1 MGEEAP
7 AIGIDLG
14 TTNSCVAVYQR
25 GQVEIITNEHGYT
38 TTPSCVVFNEMGRL
52 IGEDAKE
59 TIAVNLTSNT
69 ISDAKRLIGR
79 RFDDSLQLD
88 INHLPNKV
96 TNHEG
101 IYIKMLIKPESAIIF
116 NCF

>member
-52 IGEDAKE
+52 IGEAAKE
-59 TIAVNLTSNT
+59 IVAINPTSNA
-69 ISDAKRLIGR
+69 ICDAKRLIGR
-79 RFDDSLQLD
+79 RFGSSLQS
-88 INHLPNKV
+88 NFSHLPV
-96 TNHEG
+96 AITNHEG
-101 IYIKMLIKPESAIIF
+101 IHLKTFI
-116 NCF
+116 